1 MVKVVDA
8 TEETPGVGC
17 VGPAKAFHVEDYTKL
32 MASMAPN
39 KARLKSIEEF
49 TSRDLTDSTE
59 IGPTYLGKLIIALQ
73 QLLQDKEPQTV
84 IDFLHS
90 DITNFLEARPLL
102 IDMTDFIAAKTKVNK
117 VREAAEILSAR
128 MRNQRL
134 A

>member
-1 MVKVVDA
+1 VNGMFTYMLIPDSRGAECRV
-8 TEETPGVGC
+8 
-17 VGPAKAFHVEDYTKL
+17 
-32 MASMAPN
+32 
-39 KARLKSIEEF
+39 EEF

-84 IDFLHS
+84 IDYLHS
-90 DITNFLEARPLL
+90 DIANFLEARPLL
-102 IDMTDFIAAKTKVNK
+102 IDITEFIATKTRDNK
-117 VREAAEILSAR
+117 VRDVAEILVAR